1 MRPVTASLMP
11 APVVVPTPRRMTTPG
26 MMRAPSWAAGTWTA
40 VLAIMGTTVL
50 LLVIVVSIIV
60 VTGVVV
66 IPVVAVPFAL
76 LFSFAFGLS
85 FFVVIIV
92 RVVVII
98 VVVHRERDG
107 HERIKVVALFDHF
120 LASKS
125 AGIDSFELRGFIRRW
140 TRRGRARRAKL
151 AKLSAAQGTVAIAIQ
166 LAEGRRCAVD
176 LRGAEGTV
184 LIGIEQ
190 SQQSARRT
198 GTPRKSGPAR
208 RPIATGSATF
218 RSTITRSATFGTATL
233 RTAAETPRHGCAG
246 RVEFFAGERIVVVG
260 IEAFQQPAKH
270 LAARLGNL
278 IQGNTTI
285 LIAVQF
291 TQAIERGAL
300 WAWAAVWTLAPFGSP
315 WPVIRLSATSLAPLF
330 GLIV

>member
-66 IPVVAVPFAL
+66 IPVVVIPVVAVPFAL

-125 AGIDSFELRGFIRRW
+125 AGIESFELRGFIRRW

-198 GTPRKSGPAR
+198 GTPRKSGTAG
-208 RPIATGSATF
+208 RPISTGSARF
-218 RSTITRSATFGTATL
+218 RSAITRPATFGTATFGATL
-233 RTAAETPRHGCAG
+233 RTATLRTATLKTAAETPRYGGAG
-246 RVEFFAGERIVVVG
+246 RVEFFA
-260 IEAFQQPAKH
+260 
-270 LAARLGNL
+270 
-278 IQGNTTI
+278 
-285 LIAVQF
+285 
-291 TQAIERGAL
+291 
-300 WAWAAVWTLAPFGSP
+300 
-315 WPVIRLSATSLAPLF
+315 
-330 GLIV
+330 

>member
-60 VTGVVV
+60 VTGVVVIPVVV

-176 LRGAEGTV
+176 LCGAEGTV

-198 GTPRKSGPAR
+198 GTPRKSGTAG
-208 RPIATGSATF
+208 RPISTGSARF
-218 RSTITRSATFGTATL
+218 RSAITRPATFGTATFGATL
-233 RTAAETPRHGCAG
+233 RTATLKTAAETPRYGGAG
-246 RVEFFAGERIVVVG
+246 RVEFFA
-260 IEAFQQPAKH
+260 
-270 LAARLGNL
+270 
-278 IQGNTTI
+278 
-285 LIAVQF
+285 
-291 TQAIERGAL
+291 
-300 WAWAAVWTLAPFGSP
+300 
-315 WPVIRLSATSLAPLF
+315 
-330 GLIV
+330 